1 MQPVRQSN
9 RGYSLALPWLLLV
22 KSSGHGLGTL
32 RSVAGGR
39 NTRQRKMGV
48 CLLCALS
55 QRGICILPACL
66 ESWTV
71 HPSDRWDRRELPRPK
86 FPLGPL
92 REIRL
97 AHSFSGQRGSG
108 DPGKEREQ
116 PPFLYRSRVTALTKV
131 CRRQEEEAL
140 RGWELHSSYFPLKEV
155 MCLTQGSHRPPHILI
170 LHEPQ
175 TYMTLTLG
183 PSGPGQPTGPGSP
196 GTPGGPG
203 LPFKD
208 QEQKSRYLGM
218 LPSSQ
223 E

>member
-1 MQPVRQSN
+1 MFSARTASLLTVSRLSSSRYSSYFKEDFLWTSSYLLPMQPVRQSN

-108 DPGKEREQ
+108 DPGKE
-116 PPFLYRSRVTALTKV
+116 
-131 CRRQEEEAL
+131 
-140 RGWELHSSYFPLKEV
+140 GSSPRF
-155 MCLTQGSHRPPHILI
+155 S
-170 LHEPQ
+170 
-175 TYMTLTLG
+175 
-183 PSGPGQPTGPGSP
+183 TGA
-196 GTPGGPG
+196 
-203 LPFKD
+203 
-208 QEQKSRYLGM
+208 E
-218 LPSSQ
+218 SQ
-223 E
+223 H